1 MGFQTRPYGMGAH
14 GVVKTNWYDIIL
26 PSHDPQAEGS
36 SDMLERFKV
45 PKEDEVRV
53 PEPSLRETVTAIFE
67 KMGVPSD
74 QAATGSDTLVM
85 SDLRGVETHGVSNG
99 LRRYVAQYNDGT
111 LNPRPN
117 WRIIREG
124 PGTATIDGDGGLG
137 VILGPKFME
146 IAMEKAAA
154 VGTGMVS
161 AHNIGHTG
169 AIGHFALQATEADML
184 GRVTTGGASGGT
196 LPPFGAEPRLGTN
209 PFAFAAPADEE
220 PPLLFDAATTPIAG
234 NKVRLAQR
242 VGATMLPG
250 WIADLD
256 GNPIM
261 EETPVPELGEFYFLP
276 LGGTREM
283 GAHKGF
289 GFSLLTVVLGPML
302 AGIDATQASG
312 HSFTAHNVAA
322 FTDVDTFKSN
332 MDKMLRSLRDTKP
345 AEGHERVFY
354 PGLPEHEEEIDR
366 RANGIPLHQ
375 EVVDWFAD
383 ICGELSL
390 PSLRTA

>member
-1 MGFQTRPYGMGAH
+1 
-14 GVVKTNWYDIIL
+14 
-26 PSHDPQAEGS
+26 
-36 SDMLERFKV
+36 MLERFKV

-111 LNPRPN
+111 LNPRPS
-117 WRIIREG
+117 WRIIKEG

-146 IAMEKAAA
+146 IAIEKAAA

-161 AHNIGHTG
+161 VHNIGHTG

-234 NKVRLAQR
+234 NKVRLAHR

-261 EETPVPELGEFYFLP
+261 EETPVPELGQFYFLP

-322 FTDVDTFKSN
+322 FTDVETFKSN

-390 PSLRTA
+390 PGLRTA

>member
-1 MGFQTRPYGMGAH
+1 
-14 GVVKTNWYDIIL
+14 
-26 PSHDPQAEGS
+26 
-36 SDMLERFKV
+36 MLERFKV
-45 PKEDEVRV
+45 PEEDEVRV

-67 KMGVPSD
+67 KMGVPPD

-117 WRIIREG
+117 WRIIKEG
-124 PGTATIDGDGGLG
+124 PGTATIDGDKGLG

-146 IAMEKAAA
+146 IAVEKAAA

-161 AHNIGHTG
+161 VHNIGHTG

-209 PFAFAAPADEE
+209 PFAFAAPANEE

-234 NKVRLAQR
+234 NKVRLAHR

-312 HSFTAHNVAA
+312 HSFTAHNIAA
-322 FTDVDTFKSN
+322 FTDVETFKSN

-345 AEGHERVFY
+345 AEGHDRVFY
-354 PGLPEHEEEIDR
+354 PGLPEHEEELDR